1 MPAREGSFART
12 EDALSSRCLC
22 SLPVCKGGDSIGE
35 VSRRAGLGRRQP
47 PEPGE
52 GARPGQRGRGRGA
65 QRWGRRGRG
74 ERRAAAGRGVGGER
88 GRRDP
93 ESAEL
98 ERTASWCWRPGRGD
112 PLAAGAPRAEHGRR
126 GQGGVPARAADLS
139 GSPRAARPGRA
150 PSEPGK
156 CPHRGSGRRLPRGP
170 RGDAEGRREV
180 SAQSP
185 DTGAHLGGAGSMRGG
200 RPGAGGGRRGARGAG
215 PTGARGGRAR
225 ARPGTGGGLAMSQP
239 AGRMHCRKAGI
250 RAAVVLIGLLH
261 KSRKQN
267 KEKR

>member
-1 MPAREGSFART
+1 MGTERERREEGGSPA
-12 EDALSSRCLC
+12 
-22 SLPVCKGGDSIGE
+22 
-35 VSRRAGLGRRQP
+35 
-47 PEPGE
+47 
-52 GARPGQRGRGRGA
+52 RGRGRTRA
-65 QRWGRRGRG
+65 PRPREGRA
-74 ERRAAAGRGVGGER
+74 RADRLRVPAAGPRE
-88 GRRDP
+88 
-93 ESAEL
+93 
-98 ERTASWCWRPGRGD
+98 

-150 PSEPGK
+150 RSEPGK